1 MASPNLSE
9 IVTTTLRRRSKMLAD
24 NVSQHNA
31 LLSRLRSRGNSSLV
45 SGGRTIVEE
54 LEYAENATFQYY
66 SGYEVLDV
74 SPSDVMTA
82 AEYSWKQ
89 AAVNVTASG
98 LETRI
103 QNAGPEQ
110 IIDLLDS
117 RIKNAEKT
125 MANNISVGVYSD
137 GTGSG
142 GKQIGGLQSIVADAG
157 TGTVGGIDSSTYTFW
172 KNQTSGDVANID
184 TSAALLDAE
193 MKAMWLETSRGSD
206 QIDMIVADQ
215 TLYTRFWD
223 NLTDRQRLTG
233 EGSGKG
239 IQGFNTLQFVTA
251 DVVMDGGSTIAN
263 SGIPS
268 NHMYF
273 LNTDYLKFKV
283 HSETNFVPFDQR
295 QPVNQ
300 DALVVPILFAGN
312 LCCSNRFLQGVV
324 YT

>member
-1 MASPNLSE
+1 MASPNLTE
-9 IVTTTLRRRSKMLAD
+9 IVTTTLRRRSKQLAD
-24 NVSQHNA
+24 NISQHNA
-31 LLSRLRSRGNSSLV
+31 LLSRLRSKGNSSLV
-45 SGGRTIVEE
+45 PGGRTIVEE

-74 SPSDVMTA
+74 SPSDVFTA
-82 AEYSWKQ
+82 AEYNWKQ

-110 IIDLLDS
+110 IINLLES

-125 MANNISVGVYSD
+125 MANNISEGVYSD
-137 GTGSG
+137 GTGSS

-157 TGTVGGIDSSTYTFW
+157 AGTVGGIDSSTYTFW
-172 KNQTSGDVANID
+172 KNQTSGDVASID
-184 TSAALLDAE
+184 SSAALLDAE
-193 MKAMWLETSRGSD
+193 MKNMWLETTRGTD
-206 QIDMIVADQ
+206 GCDLIVSDQ
-215 TLYTRFWD
+215 TLYKVFWD
-223 NLTDRQRLTG
+223 NLTDRQRINDAS
-233 EGSGKG
+233 EGV
-239 IQGFNTLQFVTA
+239 QGFQSLKFVTA
-251 DVVMDGGSTIAN
+251 DVVMDGGPTQHN
-263 SGIPS
+263 SGIPAT
-268 NHMYF
+268 HMYF

-283 HSETNFVPFDQR
+283 HSDTNFVPFDRR

-312 LCCSNRFLQGVV
+312 LCCSNRSLQGVV

>member
-1 MASPNLSE
+1 MASPNLTE
-9 IVTTTLRRRSKMLAD
+9 IVTTTLRRRSKDLAD
-24 NVSQHNA
+24 NISQHNA
-31 LLSRLRSRGNSSLV
+31 LLSRMRSKDAGSLV
-45 SGGRTIVEE
+45 PGGRTIVEE

-74 SPSDVMTA
+74 SPSDVFTA
-82 AEYSWKQ
+82 AEFNWKQ

-110 IIDLLDS
+110 IINLLSS

-125 MANNISVGVYSD
+125 MANNISEGVYSD
-137 GTGSG
+137 GTGTG
-142 GKQIGGLQSIVADAG
+142 GKQIGGLQSIVGDAG

-172 KNQTSGDVANID
+172 KNQTSGDVASID

-193 MKAMWLETSRGSD
+193 MKNMWLETCRGND
-206 QIDMIVADQ
+206 KVDLIVSDQ
-215 TLYTRFWD
+215 TLYKVFWD
-223 NLTDRQRLTG
+223 NLSDIQRITG
-233 EGSGKG
+233 SDEGVA
-239 IQGFNTLQFVTA
+239 GFNSLKFVTA
-251 DVVMDGGSTIAN
+251 DVVMDGGPTIHN
-263 SGIPS
+263 SGIPAT
-268 NHMYF
+268 HMYF

-283 HSETNFVPFDQR
+283 HSDTNFIPFEQR
-295 QPVNQ
+295 NPVNQ

-312 LCCSNRFLQGVV
+312 LTCSNRSLQGVV

>member
-1 MASPNLSE
+1 MAFTSPNLTE
-9 IVTTTLRRRSKMLAD
+9 IVTTTLRRRSKALAD
-24 NVSQHNA
+24 NISQHNA
-31 LLSRLRSRGNSSLV
+31 LLSRMQSKGNSQLV
-45 SGGRTIVEE
+45 PGGRTIVEE

-74 SPSDVMTA
+74 SPSDVFTA
-82 AEYSWKQ
+82 AEYNWKQ
-89 AAVNVTASG
+89 SAVNVTASG

-110 IIDLLDS
+110 IIALLES

-125 MANNISVGVYSD
+125 MANQTSVGIYSD
-137 GTGSG
+137 GTGSN
-142 GKQIGGLQSIVADAG
+142 GKQIGGLQSIVADGGA
-157 TGTVGGIDSSTYTFW
+157 GTVGGIDAGTYTW
-172 KNQTSGDVANID
+172 WGNQTSGDVAGID
-184 TSAALLDAE
+184 SSAALLDAE
-193 MKAMWLETSRGSD
+193 MKNMWLETTRGTD
-206 QIDMIVADQ
+206 GVDLIVSDQ
-215 TLYTRFWD
+215 TLYKVFWD
-223 NLTDRQRLTG
+223 NMTDRQRITDAS
-233 EGSGKG
+233 EGV
-239 IQGFNTLQFVTA
+239 QGFNSLKFVTA
-251 DVVMDGGSTIAN
+251 DVVMEGGPNPAN
-263 SGIPS
+263 SGIPA

-283 HSETNFVPFDQR
+283 HAETNFVPFERR

>member
-1 MASPNLSE
+1 MAFTSPNLTE
-9 IVTTTLRRRSKMLAD
+9 IVTTTLRRRSKALAD
-24 NVSQHNA
+24 NISQHNA
-31 LLSRLRSRGNSSLV
+31 LLSRMRSKGNSSLV
-45 SGGRTIVEE
+45 PGGRTIVEE

-74 SPSDVMTA
+74 SPSDVFTA
-82 AEYSWKQ
+82 AEFNWKQ

-110 IIDLLDS
+110 IINLLES

-125 MANNISVGVYSD
+125 MANQISVGVYSD
-137 GTGSG
+137 GTGSS
-142 GKQIGGLQSIVADAG
+142 GKQIGGLQSIIADGGA
-157 TGTVGGIDSSTYTFW
+157 GTVGGINSTTYTWW
-172 KNQTSGDVANID
+172 KNQTSGDVASID
-184 TSAALLDAE
+184 SSAVLLDAE
-193 MKAMWLETSRGSD
+193 MKNMWLETTRGTD
-206 QIDMIVADQ
+206 GCDLIVSDQ
-215 TLYTRFWD
+215 TLYKVFWD
-223 NLTDRQRLTG
+223 NLTDRQRITESS
-233 EGSGKG
+233 EGV
-239 IQGFNTLQFVTA
+239 QGFNSLKFVTA
-251 DVVMDGGSTIAN
+251 DVVMEGGPNPAN
-263 SGIPS
+263 SGIPAT
-268 NHMYF
+268 HMYF

-283 HSETNFVPFDQR
+283 HSDTNFVPFERR